1 MAKKSNPRKHTSQTP
16 RTPQRQT
23 EAFQPQMR
31 DRHFRSLRHEVFRR
45 LMPGVLGQNH
55 NNLFDSH
62 RFDLREVEDLR
73 HAQKGNFH
81 KGRYLHLNGTPAR
94 YGYQQVSLYSR
105 LRRMRE
111 VLQLRFF
118 EPGTTLVCRR
128 RQARKRVLF
137 ALQKTGR
144 QGLGNRRARWSAS
157 SYIHC
162 K

>member
-1 MAKKSNPRKHTSQTP
+1 MAKKSLRKASQTSPTP
-16 RTPQRQT
+16 RRETD
-23 EAFQPQMR
+23 AYQPRMR
-31 DRHFRSLRHEVFRR
+31 DRLLRSLQARILPR
-45 LMPGVLGQNH
+45 LGVPGLNH
-55 NNLFDSH
+55 DSNPH

-81 KGRYLHLNGTPAR
+81 KGRYLHLSGTPAR

-144 QGLGNRRARWSAS
+144 QGLGNRRAHWSAA
-157 SYIHC
+157 SYIRC